1 MITFAP
7 ASEADFERLLD
18 LRIRVMR
25 EHLER
30 LGRFDPERARQ
41 RFRNGFRPEHMRLIE
56 RDGAFTGCVTLK
68 PRGDHLEIEHFYVE
82 PDRQGRGL
90 GADVLGRLF
99 AEADAAGLPI
109 RLGVLKQSPA
119 IRFYERHGFV
129 RTHED
134 EWDVY
139 YERAAP
145 GGFVVTDAP
154 DDASK
159 AMISEGLGAFNL
171 EQAGYKDSKPLAV
184 LIKDPDG
191 RTIGGMLGRTS
202 YGLLLVDLVY
212 VPKAM
217 RGRDLGSRM
226 LTAMEAEGRRR
237 GCRSGVL
244 YTLSFQA
251 PGFYEKHGWHE
262 FGRVP
267 CDPPGTSR
275 VFLTK
280 SFET

>member
-1 MITFAP
+1 MIAFAP
-7 ASEADFERLLD
+7 ASESDFERLLD

-30 LGRFDPERARQ
+30 IGRYDPERARQ
-41 RFRNGFRPEHMRLIE
+41 RFRSGFEPRHMRLIE
-56 RDGAFTGCVTLK
+56 VDGAFAGCVTLK
-68 PRGDHLEIEHFYVE
+68 PRGDHFEIEHFYVE
-82 PDRQGRGL
+82 PGRQGHGL
-90 GADVLGRLF
+90 GAEVLDRLF
-99 AEADAAGLPI
+99 VEADAAGLSI

-139 YERAAP
+139 CERAAP

-159 AMISEGLGAFNL
+159 AAISDGLGEFNL

-184 LIKDPDG
+184 LIKDPAG

-202 YGLLLVDLVY
+202 YGLLLVDLVF
-212 VPKAM
+212 VPMSM

-226 LTAMEAEGRRR
+226 LAAMEAEGRRR

-251 PGFYEKHGWHE
+251 PGFYEKHGWRE